1 CSRRSFDRYVDPMT
15 YLDHW

>member
-1 CSRRSFDRYVDPMT
+1 CTRRSFDRYVDPIT